1 MNMKTHCIGYIAGLL
16 LGGLVLTASLAQE
29 AKGSGVEPWIT
40 PLRAAQKKNPIPADQ
55 VSVAKGKV
63 LYIKECLSCHG
74 SSGHGNGPAVKDLD
88 TDPGNFASKATQVES
103 DGALFWKLT
112 EGRKPMPSY
121 ENTLTE
127 EERWHIINYIRSFA
141 PEEPLTVD
149 KNRIT
154 TSPRMQQMLDEQKLT
169 GTESTAQEAKSSD
182 QYVTREEYEKV
193 LKELAAIKA
202 QLQGSPPTPTSGQTN
217 APPPAYS
224 EELQAKVQNLEKK
237 QETQQAETD
246 QSLDALDKKLK
257 DLGRETKAGIPGS
270 DRMLLSGYGA
280 GAFEA
285 SRNGYG
291 PSQGLGDTPAPGAAR
306 PGRSAFTA
314 NFSPIFLWQL
324 GDKIFFEGEFNA
336 ELESG
341 GGTGIE
347 LEYAQVS
354 YVANDYLT
362 FSAGKFLN
370 PINYFVEQLHP
381 AWLNKLPDRPLAVF
395 NGLLP
400 EGIVG
405 AQLHGAAP
413 LGPTKIK
420 YSVFAGN
427 APSLDTQPVG
437 DSHAGILNFD
447 DQQFA
452 YSHIAVGGHVGF
464 FPIPQLELGY
474 GIQRADVGPE
484 GSGVGALW
492 QSADMNYVQ
501 DSSLLK
507 GMIDLKAQ
515 WVWSNVDP
523 YTVDPVTGLTHLP
536 AGLSNDRNGGYVQLA
551 YRPTKVNNK
560 ILKNLEPVVR
570 YDMLNQR
577 NTPIG
582 FDERRWAFGMDY
594 WLTSSTVF
602 KAAYETDH
610 QNGLGQNGD
619 AFWLQFV
626 VGF

>member
-1 MNMKTHCIGYIAGLL
+1 MNRETRCKGHIAGLL
-16 LGGLVLTASLAQE
+16 FGGLVLTASLLQD
-29 AKGSGVEPWIT
+29 AKGVGVEPWIA
-40 PLRAAQKKNPIPADQ
+40 PLRAAQKQNPIPTDEA
-55 VSVAKGKV
+55 SLAKGKA
-63 LYIKECLSCHG
+63 LYLKECVSCHG
-74 SSGHGNGPAVKDLD
+74 TKGKGDGPAVKDLD
-88 TDPGNFASKATQVES
+88 TDPGDITSKATRSES
-103 DGALFWKLT
+103 DGAIFWKLT

-121 ENTLTE
+121 EKTLTE
-127 EERWHIINYIRSFA
+127 EDRWHIINYIRSFA
-141 PEEPLTVD
+141 PEKPPTVD
-149 KNRIT
+149 KYKILA
-154 TSPRMQQMLDEQKLT
+154 SPKGQQMLDEQKRT
-169 GTESTAQEAKSSD
+169 RMESSVQEVKSSD
-182 QYVTREEYEKV
+182 KYVTREEYEKV
-193 LKELAAIKA
+193 LNELAGIKA
-202 QLQGSPPTPTSGQTN
+202 QLQGRPPTSGQTN
-217 APPPAYS
+217 TPPPVYP

-257 DLGRETKAGIPGS
+257 DIRSETKSGIPGS
-270 DRMLLSGYGA
+270 NRMLVSGYGA
-280 GAFEA
+280 GTFEA
-285 SRNGYG
+285 TRNGYG

-314 NFSPIFLWQL
+314 NFSPIFLWKL
-324 GDKIFFEGEFNA
+324 SDKVFFEGEFNT
-336 ELESG
+336 ELASG
-341 GGTGIE
+341 GGTSIE

-354 YVANDYLT
+354 YIANDYLT
-362 FSAGKFLN
+362 FGAGKFLN
-370 PINYFVEQLHP
+370 PVNYFVEQLHP
-381 AWLNKLPDRPLAVF
+381 AWINKLPDRPLAVF

-420 YSVFAGN
+420 YAVFVGN

-452 YSHIAVGGHVGF
+452 YSHITVGGHAGF
-464 FPIPQLELGY
+464 FPIPELELGY
-474 GIQRADVGPE
+474 GIQSADVGPE
-484 GSGVGALW
+484 GSGVRALW
-492 QSADMNYVQ
+492 QSADLNYVR
-501 DSSLLK
+501 DSTLLK
-507 GMIDLKAQ
+507 GVIDFKAQ
-515 WVWSNVDP
+515 WVWSNIDL
-523 YTVDPVTGLTHLP
+523 YTVDPTTGLTRLP
-536 AGLSNDRNGGYVQLA
+536 AGLSNDRNGGYVQFA

-570 YDMLNQR
+570 YDMLNQG

-582 FDERRWAFGMDY
+582 FDERRWTFGMDY
-594 WLTSSTVF
+594 WVNSSTVF
-602 KAAYETDH
+602 KAAYETDR